1 MTNTPKEEIKAQR
14 RAALAAA
21 CDAVG
26 GEAKLAELIGK
37 TRSHISTWKWR
48 GMIPAEQ
55 ALPIE
60 RASGI
65 SRHVLRPDLYPLE
78 EVQRSEAAE

>member
-1 MTNTPKEEIKAQR
+1 MTEAPKEVIKAER

-37 TRSHISTWKWR
+37 TRSHVSTWKWR

-55 ALPIE
+55 AIPIE
-60 RASGI
+60 KASGV
-65 SRHVLRPDLYPLE
+65 SRHILRPDIYPADE
-78 EVQRSEAAE
+78 YAEPAE